1 MRKKISLLAV
11 FVIITMFSFGQAPK
25 NWTVGEIINRV
36 PAEPIPFDG
45 EKGLRFDSNYSYYV
59 NNDDNL
65 IPDRLY
71 DNVQLSEYT
80 HASESS
86 DLMANA
92 FRKFTGQNGNTLLVV
107 SFGGVT
113 DYRTDVMCVINSS
126 GQILST
132 LEVAVVY
139 ARAFFKQF
147 RINGQGQIIVTT
159 IKPTST
165 TSIPFV
171 KFDNFQGYREDITY
185 SINSKGQF
193 VQILKKTFQ
202 PKNYTETY
210 LSDRKYNLWN
220 GADVPVN

>member
-25 NWTVGEIINRV
+25 NWTVGEIINWV

-45 EKGLRFDSNYSYYV
+45 NKGLRFIRDYSYGV

-80 HASESS
+80 HASECM
-86 DLMANA
+86 DLMGTS

-132 LEVAVVY
+132 LEVEIG
-139 ARAFFKQF
+139 RA
-147 RINGQGQIIVTT
+147 
-159 IKPTST
+159 SC
-165 TSIPFV
+165 
-171 KFDNFQGYREDITY
+171 RER
-185 SINSKGQF
+185 
-193 VQILKKTFQ
+193 VLR
-202 PKNYTETY
+202 
-210 LSDRKYNLWN
+210 L
-220 GADVPVN
+220 V